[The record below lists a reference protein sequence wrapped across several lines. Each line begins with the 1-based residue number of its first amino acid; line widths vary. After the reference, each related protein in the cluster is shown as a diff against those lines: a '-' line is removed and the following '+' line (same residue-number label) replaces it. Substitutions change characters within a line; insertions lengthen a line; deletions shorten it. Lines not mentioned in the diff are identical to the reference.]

1 MGNIIVKFSDF
12 WKDSEDK
19 FKLLIKGKKEDFKT
33 FIIKFKKELNN
44 TSEAKDILI
53 RYAKGEKISKKEQ
66 VFFKEQVIEV
76 IKGLGIGIPVILLP
90 GGVLLLSFI
99 IWLADYFNIN
109 ILPSYLKK
117 EKGEN

>member
-12 WKDSEDK
+12 WKGSEDK
-19 FKLLIKGKKEDFKT
+19 FKTLIKGKKKDFET
-33 FIIKFKKELNN
+33 FIVKFKKELDN

-53 RYAKGEKISKKEQ
+53 KYASGEKITKYEQ

-76 IKGLGIGIPVILLP
+76 IKGLGVGIPVIILP

-99 IWLADYFNIN
+99 IWLADYFDIN
-109 ILPSYLKK
+109 ILPKYLKK
-117 EKGEN
+117 EKSEE